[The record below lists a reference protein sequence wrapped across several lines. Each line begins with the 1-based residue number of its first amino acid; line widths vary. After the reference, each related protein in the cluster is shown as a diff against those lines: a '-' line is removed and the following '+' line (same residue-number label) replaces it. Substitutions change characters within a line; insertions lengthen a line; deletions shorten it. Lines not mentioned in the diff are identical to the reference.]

1 MVKYLIVLRHGEAHS
16 FLHQTSDFQREL
28 TELGKQQIKSAANFI
43 KEKELIPDVILA
55 SAATRT
61 RQSAAIAF
69 LEMECNKTALY
80 LKQELY
86 STSMEQIIEILSD
99 QNSTIEKLMVVG
111 HNPELSMLLTHLSGD
126 GYITMDTGQVFI
138 LKTEIEEWYHLSA
151 DTCTIV
157 FQHHLN

>member
-16 FLHQTSDFQREL
+16 FLHQASDFQREL

-43 KEKELIPDVILA
+43 KEKSLVPEVILA

-86 STSMEQIIEILSD
+86 STSVEEIIDLLSKQSD
-99 QNSTIEKLMVVG
+99 ALNCLMIVG
-111 HNPELSMLLTHLSGD
+111 HNPELSMLLTHLSGED
-126 GYITMDTGQVFI
+126 FISLQTGQVFV
-138 LKTEIEEWYHLSA
+138 LQTEIDEWSHLSA
-151 DTCTIV
+151 DTCTII